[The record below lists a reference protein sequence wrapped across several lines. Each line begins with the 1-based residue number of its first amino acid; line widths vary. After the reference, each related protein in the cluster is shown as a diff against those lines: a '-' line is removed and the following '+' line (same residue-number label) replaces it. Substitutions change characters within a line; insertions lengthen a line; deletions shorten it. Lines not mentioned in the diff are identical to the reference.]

1 MPYLQIQTVDPQCR
15 RKTDWHRM
23 RMDSLIINDTH
34 DLHWSL
40 TLSESRRL
48 LTILFPDHEL
58 FHNSVHP
65 LPATFPPM
73 EMNRVL
79 ESLRKNSY
87 YGKQRQKGKAANKN
101 ANSDCWN
108 GVSEAVGNESKMIKF
123 LNDVMDAVEE
133 VIGGKFQAKQLVIF
147 SCIFRS
153 LH

>member
-1 MPYLQIQTVDPQCR
+1 
-15 RKTDWHRM
+15 
-23 RMDSLIINDTH
+23 
-34 DLHWSL
+34 
-40 TLSESRRL
+40 
-48 LTILFPDHEL
+48 
-58 FHNSVHP
+58 
-65 LPATFPPM
+65 M

-79 ESLRKNSY
+79 ESLWKNGY

-147 SCIFRS
+147 SRIFRS